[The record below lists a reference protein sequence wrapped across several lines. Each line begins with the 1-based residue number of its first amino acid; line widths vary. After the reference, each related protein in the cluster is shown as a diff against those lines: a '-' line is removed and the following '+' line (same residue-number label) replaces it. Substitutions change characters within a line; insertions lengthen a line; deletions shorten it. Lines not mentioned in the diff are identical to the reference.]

1 MFKIIC
7 VTSRSLCRG
16 DFLTQIESIA
26 AARPDSIIL
35 REKDM
40 NVLDYAALACTVM
53 DICGKFGVSCTLHS
67 FVREASELGAKN
79 LHLPLSVLRVLTD
92 TEKDRFKVIGASCHS
107 VSDAIEAEQIG
118 ASYITAGHVFNTDCK
133 KGLPG
138 RGLDFLREVC
148 RNTSLPV
155 YAIGGISTDNI
166 ADIAAAGASG
176 ACIMSGFMRCT
187 DPTGYIKKLR
197 GELENAQ

>member
-7 VTSRSLCRG
+7 VTGRSLCKG

-40 NVLDYAALACTVM
+40 NVQDYAALACTVM
-53 DICGKFGVSCTLHS
+53 DICEKFGVSCILHS
-67 FVREASELGAKN
+67 FWGEASELSAQSI
-79 LHLPLSVLRVLTD
+79 HLPLPVLRELKENEV
-92 TEKDRFKVIGASCHS
+92 KRFEHIGASCHS
-107 VSDAIEAEQIG
+107 VDDAREAELLG
-118 ASYITAGHVFNTDCK
+118 ASYITAGHVFATDCK

-148 RNTSLPV
+148 RSTSLPV

-176 ACIMSGFMRCT
+176 ACIMSGFMRAT
-187 DPTGYIKKLR
+187 DPIGYIKKLR